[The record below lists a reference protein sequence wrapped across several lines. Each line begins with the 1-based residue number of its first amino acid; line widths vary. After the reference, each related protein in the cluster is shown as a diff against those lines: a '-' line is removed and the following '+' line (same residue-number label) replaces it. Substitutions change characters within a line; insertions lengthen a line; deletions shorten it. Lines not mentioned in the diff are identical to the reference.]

1 MTDSPERPPYPDAG
15 SEVRDEAEATRSAG
29 VGMVLGTED
38 ATPLQFWFGVADGA
52 KVQLDDLVVVEVP
65 DPAGSDDAVRFFGVV
80 DEVRRRFEGVQFE
93 GDTELVVEGLL
104 PANVSYAAHVLVTR
118 VEPEEFIPPGPG
130 DVVRMARGDELALAL
145 YRDHMGDAALPAG
158 VLRNGEAGHLNFDF
172 LDGTKG
178 AHVNISGISGI
189 ATKTSYALFLLYS
202 VFHARKDDGRPLL
215 RDAST
220 ARALV
225 FNVKG
230 EDLLFLDKP
239 NAAYADAEDAWQRK
253 TGRDV
258 SRYAICGLPEGPFG
272 SVALHAPAHER
283 GNALVADVQQ
293 REGVAPYVWT
303 LHAFARDR
311 MLPFALADRDAMT
324 NLGFLVGHL
333 EERLHKLAAGQR
345 GPWLAVEEGD
355 ADFDPDLDAMLA
367 RMEAAGALGGGA
379 PRSDGGIGD
388 GGIADDEG
396 IGLDELDAATG
407 PTRLRSF
414 DDLVSYI
421 EYKLLLKPDARG
433 EPDGDRRWTANQN
446 KSTREALV
454 RRLRGAAKQLRRLV
468 RGDLPAETLD
478 KGRIEVLDDPA
489 QVHVVDIH
497 QLPPLAQMFTVG
509 VLLRQVFEQ
518 KEGGRREKVF
528 VVLDELNKYAPA
540 EGDSPIKDVLLDIAE
555 RGRSLGVL
563 LIGAQQTASEVE
575 RRVVAN
581 AAIRV
586 AGRLDAAESE
596 RPEYR
601 FMPSSFRGRATI
613 LAPGT
618 MILHQPDVP
627 SPMMLTFPFPT
638 WATRKAEWRETV
650 DDAQAR
656 DVLG

>member
-1 MTDSPERPPYPDAG
+1 M
-15 SEVRDEAEATRSAG
+15 
-29 VGMVLGTED
+29 
-38 ATPLQFWFGVADGA
+38 
-52 KVQLDDLVVVEVP
+52 
-65 DPAGSDDAVRFFGVV
+65 
-80 DEVRRRFEGVQFE
+80 
-93 GDTELVVEGLL
+93 
-104 PANVSYAAHVLVTR
+104 
-118 VEPEEFIPPGPG
+118 
-130 DVVRMARGDELALAL
+130 
-145 YRDHMGDAALPAG
+145 
-158 VLRNGEAGHLNFDF
+158 
-172 LDGTKG
+172 
-178 AHVNISGISGI
+178 
-189 ATKTSYALFLLYS
+189 
-202 VFHARKDDGRPLL
+202 
-215 RDAST
+215 
-220 ARALV
+220 
-225 FNVKG
+225 
-230 EDLLFLDKP
+230 
-239 NAAYADAEDAWQRK
+239 
-253 TGRDV
+253 

-355 ADFDPDLDAMLA
+355 A
-367 RMEAAGALGGGA
+367 
-379 PRSDGGIGD
+379 
-388 GGIADDEG
+388 EG

-540 EGDSPIKDVLLDIAE
+540 EGDGWWRTP
-555 RGRSLGVL
+555 RSGWPA
-563 LIGAQQTASEVE
+563 GSTPPNRSAPSTASCP
-575 RRVVAN
+575 
-581 AAIRV
+581 AAS
-586 AGRLDAAESE
+586 AAVPRSS
-596 RPEYR
+596 RP
-601 FMPSSFRGRATI
+601 
-613 LAPGT
+613 
-618 MILHQPDVP
+618 
-627 SPMMLTFPFPT
+627 
-638 WATRKAEWRETV
+638 
-650 DDAQAR
+650 AR
-656 DVLG
+656 